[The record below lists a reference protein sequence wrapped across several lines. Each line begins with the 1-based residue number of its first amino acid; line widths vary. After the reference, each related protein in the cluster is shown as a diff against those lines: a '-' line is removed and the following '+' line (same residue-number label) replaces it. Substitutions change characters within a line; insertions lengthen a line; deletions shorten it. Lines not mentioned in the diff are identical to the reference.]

1 MIRGLYAVTPDEA
14 DTDLLLAKVE
24 AALQGGISMLQYRNK
39 LADHKLQTQQALLK
53 SIFDELNWGPFP
65 FI

>member
-39 LADHKLQTQQALLK
+39 LADQVTNPTGACDFA
-53 SIFDELNWGPFP
+53 IM
-65 FI
+65 